1 MDCTNVGR
9 QVIRHESEKPSKLDV
24 LFTLGAFMSAVLILL
39 TVLLVG
45 LNSAATFILV
55 RSQRYDRRQKLFQ
68 GLLVWF
74 VPIVGALMVWSL
86 ARDTEATRV
95 TTDLTDKGGLDG
107 YKIPDGVGE
116 GISRD

>member
-1 MDCTNVGR
+1 
-9 QVIRHESEKPSKLDV
+9 
-24 LFTLGAFMSAVLILL
+24 
-39 TVLLVG
+39 
-45 LNSAATFILV
+45 
-55 RSQRYDRRQKLFQ
+55 
-68 GLLVWF
+68 
-74 VPIVGALMVWSL
+74 MVWSL